1 MLRDFVRQM
10 LFDIH
15 CNWSPHDVDLN
26 SGCLQYLGAKK
37 LKKRVVKPSEKF
49 RFSFDWENTED
60 TSGDMNPM

>member
-1 MLRDFVRQM
+1 MRQM

-15 CNWSPHDVDLN
+15 GNWSPHGIDLN
-26 SGCLQYLGAKK
+26 SDCLQYLGAKK

-60 TSGDMNPM
+60 TSRDMNPM